1 MTAPRFSR
9 FTTTSSPPTSGA
21 HRSALARLR
30 KLKNKYSSLPQ
41 ISLSYGV
48 VSCAGAARPPP
59 TRRRSASNHA
69 RRRDVGGAGPRSQA
83 RQGPPR
89 NDAGSASRPPRP
101 REHGLRLAVDQR
113 LSQKRQYLKGP
124 QGNHPRRAAG
134 QRRPVACFS
143 PPSARSSRPHRDSQ
157 RYPRA
162 RCRSFFINRSHPYR
176 RRFQRSHS

>member
-9 FTTTSSPPTSGA
+9 FTT
-21 HRSALARLR
+21 RLR
-30 KLKNKYSSLPQ
+30 QLPVRIARRSLVCEDSRISIPRPPN
-41 ISLSYGV
+41 SLSYGV

-69 RRRDVGGAGPRSQA
+69 RRRDVGGAGPRSHA
-83 RQGPPR
+83 RRGPPR
-89 NDAGSASRPPRP
+89 NDAGSASLPPRP

-124 QGNHPRRAAG
+124 QGNHPGRAAG
-134 QRRPVACFS
+134 QRRPLACFS
-143 PPSARSSRPHRDSQ
+143 PPRARSRRPRRDSQ

-162 RCRSFFINRSHPYR
+162 RCRSFLINRLNPYR
-176 RRFQRSHS
+176 RRSQCSHS